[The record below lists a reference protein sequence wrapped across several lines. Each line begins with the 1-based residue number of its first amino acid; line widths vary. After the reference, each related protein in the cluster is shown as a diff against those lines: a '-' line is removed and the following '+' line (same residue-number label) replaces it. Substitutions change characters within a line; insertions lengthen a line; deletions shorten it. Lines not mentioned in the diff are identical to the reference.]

1 MRFVLVL
8 LTLCGLLRADT
19 LTFRNGDQ
27 LIGTLV
33 RADAKGCIFRSDMA
47 GTVTVA
53 WSKIQQLETLDDYI
67 VVASDG
73 RVQKGQLRLD
83 GNIIEITGS
92 LAAQPAFVAP
102 GDTRMIVDPKTYINE
117 VTARPPLWRS
127 WRGLVSGGFNQVS
140 ATQSSSSFTAAVDL
154 QRPVPMLAW
163 LPQRS
168 NTLVHFRG
176 TYGQLSQP
184 NQPTVRTS
192 ILNAGVEQDRNVTAR
207 LFLFADTQLDH
218 NIAQGLEF
226 QQAYGGG
233 AGWKLF
239 ASQATQLSLRA
250 DLHWT
255 HQRFLAPSSESFV
268 ASSFTES
275 LRQTY
280 GRLVWTENVSL
291 TPSYTNG
298 AAYQMSGLSSWAVP
312 LYRSLS
318 LNFNVVDSY
327 LHNPQRGFLRN
338 SLQYSTGIQITIR

>member
-1 MRFVLVL
+1 MLAAC
-8 LTLCGLLRADT
+8 LCADT

-27 LIGTLV
+27 LNGTLV
-33 RADAKGCIFRSDMA
+33 RADHKGCIFHSDMA

-53 WSKIQQLETLDDYI
+53 WSNIQQLNTLDEFV
-67 VVASDG
+67 VVANDG
-73 RVQKGQLRLD
+73 RVEKGQLRLD
-83 GNIIEITGS
+83 GNIIEITPS
-92 LAAQPAFVAP
+92 LAAQPAFLAP
-102 GDTRMIVDPKTYINE
+102 SDTRMIVDPKTYTNE
-117 VTARPPLWRS
+117 VTAHPPLWRS
-127 WRGLVSGGFNQVS
+127 WRGLVSGGFSQVS
-140 ATQSSSSFTAAVDL
+140 ATQSSSSFTGAIDL

-168 NTLVHFRG
+168 NTLVHFQG
-176 TYGQLSQP
+176 TYGKLSQP
-184 NQPTVRTS
+184 NEPTVRTS
-192 ILNAGVEQDRNVTAR
+192 IFNAGVEQDRNMTAR
-207 LFLFADTQLDH
+207 LFLFGDAQFDH
-218 NIAQGLEF
+218 NIAQGLEL
-226 QQAYGGG
+226 QQAFGGG

-255 HQRFLAPSSESFV
+255 HQRFHAPSNESFI

-280 GRLVWTENVSL
+280 GRLVWTENISL

-327 LHNPQRGFLRN
+327 LHNPQPGFLRN
-338 SLQYSTGIQITIR
+338 SLQYSTGIQVTIR